1 MKLCNVTAALSVQK
15 GLVELNQ
22 VPFVQLQDEKGNLLV
37 AADLLGAQMG
47 DQVLVTC
54 EKAHAVLGTNN
65 PADAL
70 VLCILSAKE
79 Q

>member
-15 GLVELNQ
+15 GLAELNQ
-22 VPFVQLQDEKGNLLV
+22 VPFVQLQDEKGN
-37 AADLLGAQMG
+37 LLGAQMG

>member
-15 GLVELNQ
+15 GLAELNQ
-22 VPFVQLQDEKGNLLV
+22 VSFVQLQDMKGNMLV
-37 AADLLGAQMG
+37 AADLLGARIG

-54 EKAHAVLGTNN
+54 ETAHAVLGTNN

-79 Q
+79 K

>member
-1 MKLCNVTAALSVQK
+1 MKLCHVTGTLSVQK
-15 GLVELNQ
+15 GLAGLNQ
-22 VPFVQLQDEKGNLLV
+22 VSFVQLQDMKGNMLV
-37 AADLLGAQMG
+37 AADLLEARIG

-70 VLCILSAKE
+70 VLCILSSKGK
-79 Q
+79 

>member
-1 MKLCNVTAALSVQK
+1 MKLCTVTAALSVQK
-15 GLVELNQ
+15 GLAELNQ

-54 EKAHAVLGTNN
+54 EKAYAVLGTNN